1 MADAPG
7 SRVVRAPYI
16 GATLGAAVPK
26 TCCRS
31 CPRCAD
37 CPVLVAAAARRR
49 RHEDHVA
56 ALIDEIFCGTAGRS
70 LPEPVA
76 RTLETLEQARRG
88 GTPALA

>member
-1 MADAPG
+1 
-7 SRVVRAPYI
+7 
-16 GATLGAAVPK
+16 
-26 TCCRS
+26 
-31 CPRCAD
+31 
-37 CPVLVAAAARRR
+37 VLVAAAARRR